1 MAKVTENSI
10 MTFGIHKGKKIANV
24 PADYL
29 VWIFENNKVFG
40 GLLWYIRNNY
50 DDLKKEAELMNKY
63 KEG

>member
-1 MAKVTENSI
+1 